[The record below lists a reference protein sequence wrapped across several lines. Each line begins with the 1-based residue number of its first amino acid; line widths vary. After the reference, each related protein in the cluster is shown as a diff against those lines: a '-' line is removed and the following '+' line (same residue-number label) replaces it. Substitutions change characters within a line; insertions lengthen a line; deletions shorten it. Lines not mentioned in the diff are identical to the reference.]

1 MPEDSFRPQ
10 EFIQNMQE
18 DLQQTKQDRV
28 ELLLLKQKKN
38 CYYPSHMSAAATS
51 SLIYTHHSIISSG
64 KEGIKNQKKSSMK
77 CLLATCA
84 LTSATRGKRTS
95 SATS

>member
-38 CYYPSHMSAAATS
+38 CSYPSHMSAAATS
-51 SLIYTHHSIISSG
+51 
-64 KEGIKNQKKSSMK
+64 
-77 CLLATCA
+77 
-84 LTSATRGKRTS
+84 
-95 SATS
+95 